1 MAPFMRGSIEDHQ
14 RLDWRILQNGA
25 VSLYYD
31 RDVFEESCEWFRKQT
46 YQVYSFDASH
56 WKTPY
61 DFYEELAL
69 ALHIENCMNLDALS
83 DCLVDIDIPYESGC
97 VLCFQHF
104 DRFARRDHSFAW
116 GLLDV
121 IQSSSR
127 MHSLHGFRFLAL
139 LQLDDPGVT
148 FEPVGARPVILNPIE
163 WNLQF
168 KQNFD
173 RTQEQRLRRKKRN
186 RSNES

>member
-1 MAPFMRGSIEDHQ
+1 MAPFMRGSVEDHQ

-31 RDVFEESCEWFRKQT
+31 RKIFEESCEWFRQQT
-46 YQVYSFDASH
+46 YQVYLFDASR
-56 WKTPY
+56 WKTPF

-104 DRFARRDHSFAW
+104 DRFARRHHHFAQD
-116 GLLDV
+116 LLNV
-121 IQSSSR
+121 IQINSR
-127 MHSLHGFRFLAL
+127 RLSLLGLRFLVL
-139 LQLDDPGVT
+139 LQLDVPVIT
-148 FEPVGARPVILNPIE
+148 FEPVGACPVILNPIE
-163 WNLQF
+163 DRRRL
-168 KQNFD
+168 KQSLD
-173 RTQEQRLRRKKRN
+173 KAREQLLRRKKRN
-186 RSNES
+186 KLDEN